1 MDVSSSSLPS
11 GSGAPSQ
18 EKDFPHHLGVSKLS
32 HRIGKTTA
40 PSSGSYHHQG
50 KSHDD
55 QHHRPPVYTIDKS
68 DFRSVVQRLTGSPTS
83 ERFSEPPPI
92 RPQKPP
98 SSRLQRMKPPPL
110 TPFTRAQPD
119 ISQNP
124 LSFTAGPLPVAPSP
138 PESTGADLLAKPVPS
153 SAPLNPASLPPVSPS
168 RFLLLSPICSV
179 QTRSPKPP
187 LPSKLPS
194 PSSNP
199 SLADVGLPFSPSSP
213 WGGLLPPSSPG
224 FLRLPI
230 PSSKS

>member
-1 MDVSSSSLPS
+1 MDDSSSSLS
-11 GSGAPSQ
+11 LSSGASGQ
-18 EKDFPHHLGVSKLS
+18 EQHHQHQLGVSKLS
-32 HRIGKTTA
+32 HKIGKTTT
-40 PSSGSYHHQG
+40 PSSANYHHQG

-55 QHHRPPVYTIDKS
+55 HHHRPPVYTIDKS

-83 ERFSEPPPI
+83 ERFSDPPPI

-110 TPFTRAQPD
+110 TPFPRGQPE

-124 LSFTAGPLPVAPSP
+124 LAFTTGPLPVAPNP
-138 PESTGADLLAKPVPS
+138 PEPTGEDLLVRPAAS

-168 RFLLLSPICSV
+168 QFLLLSPICLA

-187 LPSKLPS
+187 LASKLPS

-199 SLADVGLPFSPSSP
+199 SLADAGLPFSPSSP